1 MEDYGTVKLSRRER
15 QIMDIVYQ
23 RGQVSV
29 TDVLNDL
36 PDPPSYSTVRA
47 LLRILEKKGYLTHKK
62 DGKRYIY
69 SPTQPRHLAG
79 RSALKQIFQ
88 TFFDKS
94 IEKTVIALVSEVD
107 LSDAELDRLSQLI
120 EQAKKGEYENESNFD
135 CGNRNRFTNHF
146 CECRY
151 TCRKTQRRP
160 DDGTA

>member
-23 RGQVSV
+23 RGRASV
-29 TDVLNDL
+29 ADVLEDL

-47 LLRILEKKGYLTHKK
+47 LLRILEEKGYLTHKK

-69 SPTQPRHLAG
+69 RPTQPRHLAG

-94 IEKTVIALVSEVD
+94 IEKTVMTLISDAD
-107 LSDAELDRLSQLI
+107 LSDEELDRLSQRI
-120 EQAKKGEYENESNFD
+120 AQAKKGDTSS
-135 CGNRNRFTNHF
+135 
-146 CECRY
+146 
-151 TCRKTQRRP
+151 
-160 DDGTA
+160 